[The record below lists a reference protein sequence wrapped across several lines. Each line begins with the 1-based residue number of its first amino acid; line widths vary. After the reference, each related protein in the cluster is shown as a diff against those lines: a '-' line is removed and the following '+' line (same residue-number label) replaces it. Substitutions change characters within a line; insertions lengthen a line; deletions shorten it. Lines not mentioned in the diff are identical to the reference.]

1 MWPDRRLLELVGIE
15 LPVIQAPLAG
25 ANGSAMAIA
34 ASEAGGLGSLPC
46 AMLDAATVRA
56 EIGVIRQHTTK
67 PVNVNFFC
75 HTPPTPD
82 PDRDARWKERL
93 APYYRELG
101 LDASAS
107 APAVSRAPFDEA
119 MCEIVEEL
127 TPGVVSFHFGLPE
140 QALLRRVKGCLRR

>member
-1 MWPDRRLLELVGIE
+1 MWPDRRLLDLVGIE
-15 LPVIQAPLAG
+15 LPVIQAPMAG
-25 ANGSAMAIA
+25 ANGAAMAIA

-82 PDRDARWKERL
+82 PGRDARWQ
-93 APYYRELG
+93 APLPS
-101 LDASAS
+101 DD
-107 APAVSRAPFDEA
+107 RAPRDDER
-119 MCEIVEEL
+119 CR
-127 TPGVVSFHFGLPE
+127 H
-140 QALLRRVKGCLRR
+140 RRYRG